1 MTSLSNKI
9 SEIMFTIHTPREKW
23 CMYLKFPNNIVHQ
36 LYICLSGKSGIW
48 QKTQNCSRQDYSL
61 ILESFLKVLQSSELL
76 HVTFVALFWNFFT
89 GLHQIFSTNKIHK
102 KSIHFP
108 NSILI
113 NISTLMSIRDNLS
126 WTIMSFRLSTMF

>member
-76 HVTFVALFWNFFT
+76 HVTFVALFWNFFK
-89 GLHQIFSTNKIHK
+89 LVCIKYFQQIRYTKKASTFPTAFS
-102 KSIHFP
+102 SIYLP
-108 NSILI
+108 LWVSEI
-113 NISTLMSIRDNLS
+113 TLVEP
-126 WTIMSFRLSTMF
+126 